1 MPLFKKKDKGSKKQI
16 KNNLSSKE
24 VYNNQK
30 HLTVKKK
37 RKLGLGRKNKEKID
51 KKQQVKTDIAQ
62 TAVLN
67 EVDIED
73 FQKETINTQEPIEK
87 KEFSKEKKKTF
98 IKKDL
103 KNKPVYLEDTGEKL
117 GFVFDTIYDKDK
129 NIVGFKIKDEKSD
142 AVLSFPL
149 EQFDYTN
156 EGVIFIP
163 GWYTNS
169 VKIIEKL
176 EFKDK
181 ISPEL
186 TALISD
192 DEVSNEELYDIF
204 VKHDDEMVNY
214 IDDAKSLRELLTNRL
229 GVLERQRLA
238 LKDDLMDLTEKRLI
252 KDIDRREFSE
262 DVLKHRRKVN
272 ILDININK
280 CKDLIKRL
288 DNTSFGLL
296 GKENIIQKIGKNRN
310 KTDLNIKNTFYEKIL
325 ESSPLQKELKLE
337 NNMVKE
343 TDAYYKDKYF
353 ALKNQFEQL
362 ESEYQELKI
371 AVDRLIEK

>member
-272 ILDININK
+272 ILDINISK

-296 GKENIIQKIGKNRN
+296 GKENIIKKIGKNRN

-353 ALKNQFEQL
+353 ALKDQFEQL

>member
-1 MPLFKKKDKGSKKQI
+1 
-16 KNNLSSKE
+16 
-24 VYNNQK
+24 
-30 HLTVKKK
+30 
-37 RKLGLGRKNKEKID
+37 
-51 KKQQVKTDIAQ
+51 
-62 TAVLN
+62 
-67 EVDIED
+67 
-73 FQKETINTQEPIEK
+73 
-87 KEFSKEKKKTF
+87 
-98 IKKDL
+98 L

-238 LKDDLMDLTEKRLI
+238 LKDDLMDLTEKTYQRYRPQRI
-252 KDIDRREFSE
+252 FRR
-262 DVLKHRRKVN
+262 
-272 ILDININK
+272 
-280 CKDLIKRL
+280 C
-288 DNTSFGLL
+288 
-296 GKENIIQKIGKNRN
+296 
-310 KTDLNIKNTFYEKIL
+310 
-325 ESSPLQKELKLE
+325 
-337 NNMVKE
+337 
-343 TDAYYKDKYF
+343 A
-353 ALKNQFEQL
+353 
-362 ESEYQELKI
+362 
-371 AVDRLIEK
+371 